1 MITILSSHKK
11 DRSLSPDLI
20 KDTPGFVQP
29 LRKEVFQAALQWLF
43 HRLQGKLPDGPK
55 GSACDEHKIYLRL
68 YLMQSYKA
76 MTQDIT
82 KCWET
87 WS

>member
-29 LRKEVFQAALQWLF
+29 LRKEVFQAALQ
-43 HRLQGKLPDGPK
+43 
-55 GSACDEHKIYLRL
+55 
-68 YLMQSYKA
+68 
-76 MTQDIT
+76 
-82 KCWET
+82 
-87 WS
+87 